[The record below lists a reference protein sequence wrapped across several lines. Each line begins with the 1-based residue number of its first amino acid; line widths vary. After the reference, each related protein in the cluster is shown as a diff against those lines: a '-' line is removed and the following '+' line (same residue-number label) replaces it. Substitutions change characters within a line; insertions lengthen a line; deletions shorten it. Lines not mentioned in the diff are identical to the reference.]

1 MQLRHHGHLRLLP
14 ATALQA
20 HRAPLVRRPVPLLRP
35 PRPDLDDVCVR
46 QHPHAARESAGH
58 GLLRGAE
65 RVRVLRGRAGDFAVG
80 GSVGLFYV
88 YVSYSITNNRFLFTR
103 MMCSCLCLLR
113 RLLLFLL
120 FFPRA
125 SPMEPSSTNSS
136 AQPSYKTAI
145 LVTTACGINALLTLV
160 VSFLVIHLAPAS
172 LQGYASA
179 LGVAGTLLAGAQ
191 YFPQIFTTW
200 RLQSVGSLSI
210 PMMCIQ
216 TPGSFVFAGN
226 LAARLGWAGW
236 STWGLFIFT
245 GILQGTVLAMG
256 ISFAIRD
263 RRKRR
268 EMEEGN
274 VGNGHAVAA
283 EGEEEEEENEETPLL
298 GDR

>member
-1 MQLRHHGHLRLLP
+1 
-14 ATALQA
+14 
-20 HRAPLVRRPVPLLRP
+20 
-35 PRPDLDDVCVR
+35 
-46 QHPHAARESAGH
+46 
-58 GLLRGAE
+58 
-65 RVRVLRGRAGDFAVG
+65 
-80 GSVGLFYV
+80 
-88 YVSYSITNNRFLFTR
+88 
-103 MMCSCLCLLR
+103 
-113 RLLLFLL
+113 
-120 FFPRA
+120 
-125 SPMEPSSTNSS
+125 
-136 AQPSYKTAI
+136 
-145 LVTTACGINALLTLV
+145 
-160 VSFLVIHLAPAS
+160 
-172 LQGYASA
+172 
-179 LGVAGTLLAGAQ
+179 
-191 YFPQIFTTW
+191 
-200 RLQSVGSLSI
+200 
-210 PMMCIQ
+210 MCIQ